1 MLSETT
7 KNPPLTAA
15 PTNSPNGL
23 WTLWRKCG
31 NEAVTHMVFYMQGDL
46 KEAIVRAMAHCKKMR
61 HKYVKVE
68 PFCVDLD
75 TVEKSAEREE
85 LKRIYGEAGI
95 PDKPKKGYKDELDE
109 IPVGVTK

>member
-1 MLSETT
+1 MPLEINT

-23 WTLWRKCG
+23 WTLWRKIG
-31 NEAVTHMVFYMQGDL
+31 NEAVSHTVFFLQGDL
-46 KEAIVRAMAHCKKMR
+46 KAATIRAVAHCKTMR

-75 TVEKSAEREE
+75 AVEKSAQREE

-95 PDKPKKGYKDELDE
+95 PDKPKKGYVDELDAKAS
-109 IPVGVTK
+109 VA